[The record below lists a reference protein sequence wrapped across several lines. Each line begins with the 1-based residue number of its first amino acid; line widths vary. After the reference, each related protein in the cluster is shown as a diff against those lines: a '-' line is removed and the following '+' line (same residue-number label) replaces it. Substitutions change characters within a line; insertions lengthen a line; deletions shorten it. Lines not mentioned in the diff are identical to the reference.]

1 MIADMISVVVTIH
14 NTKMYLPKRVKNIL
28 DQTYKNLE
36 IILVDDGSIDG
47 CAELC
52 DQYQAADPR
61 VRVIHQAHLGAAAAR
76 AAGMRAATGEF
87 THFVDDD
94 DWMELNMEEEMLKAQ
109 KKTGADVVISSYFVE
124 RGGVTRKGGPG
135 HCPQGIYDRE
145 RMERELFP
153 VMMSINGTIERGV
166 PPNLWSKLFRSETC
180 REAILRVDPRI
191 YKANDFAAC
200 YEALYN
206 ANKIVIIPDRYYHYR
221 LSRPNSITTTC
232 VTRYYESMLALLDH
246 LLSSPMAR
254 NPAIARQILYVMRG
268 SVSRGMKAGYGKDS
282 AEDQLRRELISRLRQ
297 LEPNIGV
304 YQSSRRAAQSSGS
317 QPADGQERGSG
328 PESRSASSPASPR
341 GSRPADL
348 TRMPDSPRRSRPADR
363 TRASAS
369 PRARNSITRRP
380 PPRKQGG

>member
-14 NTKMYLPKRVKNIL
+14 NTKMYLPKCVKSIL

-36 IILVDDGSIDG
+36 IILVDDGSTDG

-94 DWMELNMEEEMLKAQ
+94 DWMDLNMEEETLKAQ
-109 KKTGADVVISSYFVE
+109 KKTGADVVVSAHFVE
-124 RGGVTRKGGPG
+124 RGGVTRKGGSG
-135 HCPQGIYDRE
+135 HCPQGIYDRK
-145 RMERELFP
+145 RMEREMFP
-153 VMMSINGTIERGV
+153 VMMSVSGTIERGV
-166 PPNLWSKLFRSETC
+166 HPNLWMKLFRSETC

-191 YKANDFAAC
+191 RKANDVAAC

-206 ANKIVIIPDRYYHYR
+206 ANKIVIIPGRYYHYR
-221 LSRPNSITTTC
+221 LGRPNSITTAYI
-232 VTRYYESMLALLDH
+232 TRYYESMLALLDH

-254 NPAIARQILYVMRG
+254 NPAIARQIPHIMRA
-268 SVSRGMKAGYGKDS
+268 SVNYGMKAGYGKDS
-282 AEDQLRRELISRLRQ
+282 AEDQLRHELMSRLRQ
-297 LEPNIGV
+297 LEHNSGV
-304 YQSSRRAAQSSGS
+304 YQSSRRAAPSRFTRRAEQSSGS

-328 PESRSASSPASPR
+328 PESKAATPR
-341 GSRPADL
+341 RSRPV
-348 TRMPDSPRRSRPADR
+348 TPRRSRPADR
-363 TRASAS
+363 TRTPTS
-369 PRARNSITRRP
+369 PRARNSIARRP
-380 PPRKQGG
+380 PPGKPGG